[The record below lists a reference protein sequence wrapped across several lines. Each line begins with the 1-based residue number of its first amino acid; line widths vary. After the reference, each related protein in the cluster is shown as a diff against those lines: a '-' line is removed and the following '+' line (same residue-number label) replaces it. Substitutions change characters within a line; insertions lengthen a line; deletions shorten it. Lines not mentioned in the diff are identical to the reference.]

1 MIIIEKT
8 ILMEEM
14 NIKKKID
21 NRKNKIMILI
31 INKMAINKIL
41 KEIKIINNRK
51 IRNKY
56 KNFGVKNKF
65 NKV

>member
-14 NIKKKID
+14 NIKKKMD

-31 INKMAINKIL
+31 INKMAINKVL

-56 KNFGVKNKF
+56 KNFGVKKKF